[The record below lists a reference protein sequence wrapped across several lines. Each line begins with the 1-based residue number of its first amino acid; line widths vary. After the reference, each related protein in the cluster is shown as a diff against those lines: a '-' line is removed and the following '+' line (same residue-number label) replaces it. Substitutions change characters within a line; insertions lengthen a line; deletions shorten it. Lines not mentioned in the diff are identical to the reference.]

1 MDDEKARNPEKQLDG
16 ARHEIEGALTREEV
30 EMLEKLEALDG
41 IFAQSKDH
49 AEEFHGMYVK
59 PLLDAR
65 LSLEV
70 ALELLIAGV
79 VRPN

>member
-1 MDDEKARNPEKQLDG
+1 MDDEKARNPEEQLDA
-16 ARHEIEGALTREEV
+16 ARYDIEGAVTSEEV

-49 AEEFHGMYVK
+49 AEEFHKMYVK